1 MSRKIHQPHDKFMK
15 SLLEDKEMA
24 VEFFKAFLPKSIKD
38 RVDLEGLEHSSHSF
52 ISENLRET
60 QADIV
65 FTCPL
70 KGRKNEEVYLC
81 LIVGEH
87 KNRPDRYVV
96 IQLGGYMFDGY
107 RQQLSDKTQPLKVI
121 LPFLYYHGSES
132 WEPPYLHE
140 LFEYDVSVF

>member
-87 KNRPDRYVV
+87 KNEEH
-96 IQLGGYMFDGY
+96 
-107 RQQLSDKTQPLKVI
+107 T
-121 LPFLYYHGSES
+121 SELQS
-132 WEPPYLHE
+132 R
-140 LFEYDVSVF
+140 